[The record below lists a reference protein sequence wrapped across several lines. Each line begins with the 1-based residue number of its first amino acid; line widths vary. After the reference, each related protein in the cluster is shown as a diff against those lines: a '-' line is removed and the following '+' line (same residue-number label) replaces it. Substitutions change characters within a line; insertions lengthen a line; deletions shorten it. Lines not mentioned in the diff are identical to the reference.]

1 MNAEHL
7 AFDPSE
13 VGIGDTLKTDD
24 TKYAIA
30 FAVTDVEPENERVKV
45 YSPTMEQTVHRW
57 VDMDSFTVHISNDD
71 VTTDADREE
80 WLNDTLPQGYRFRGD
95 ERQELEYVLDDDGH
109 HTLVPA
115 TG

>member
-1 MNAEHL
+1 MSSEYL

-13 VGIGDTLKTDD
+13 VEIGDAIKTDD

-30 FAVTDVEPENERVKV
+30 FAVTDVDPENERVKV

-57 VDMDSFTVHISNDD
+57 VDMDSFSVHMPNDD

-80 WLNDTLPQGYRFRGD
+80 WLNDTLPQGYRSRGD
-95 ERQELEYVLDDDGH
+95 ERQELEYVLCDDGH
-109 HTLVPA
+109 VTQVPA
-115 TG
+115 NE